1 MADINFVIALEERR
15 RQALLSS
22 DLNTLQSLLS
32 DNLIYMHSTGVC
44 DHKDN
49 YLAKLA
55 NGSLKYLKLNFGEMH
70 VQELMNAAVVT
81 GRMSATI
88 SKDGQQKEVASLF
101 MTVWACGT
109 DGAWRLQAHQGTP
122 VPTA

>member
-1 MADINFVIALEERR
+1 MIALEERR
-15 RQALLSS
+15 RQALLSC
-22 DLNTLQSLLS
+22 DVNTLQSLLS
-32 DNLIYMHSTGVC
+32 DNLIYMHSTGAC
-44 DHKDN
+44 DHKDS
-49 YLAKLA
+49 YLAKLT

-70 VQELMNAAVVT
+70 VQELRHAAVVT

-109 DGAWRLQAHQGTP
+109 DGTWRLHAHQGTP